1 MLLMDRTQ
9 KTVVNLKNRIDG
21 GRQGGIEFYSQ
32 DFKSGIISG
41 NAKGQDPTCDQ

>member
-1 MLLMDRTQ
+1 MEGKYQMKTQ
-9 KTVVNLKNRIDG
+9 NLKNRIDG

>member
-1 MLLMDRTQ
+1 MLLMDKTQ
-9 KTVVNLKNRIDG
+9 KTQNLKNRIDG